1 MSNGGCPRHD
11 LSTGCYI
18 VLIKMLTVRTSVA
31 AGWILLASASTAAV
45 GPSQS
50 DQERREQMLQEEQED
65 YYRKWLKE
73 DVVYI
78 ITREEREIFESLTA
92 DDERDAFIE
101 QFWRRRDPDSKT
113 SYNEFK
119 EEHYRRIAYAN
130 ERYASGVEGWYT
142 DRGRIYITYGP
153 PNTIDDHMGGI
164 YRRRPEE
171 GGGWTSTYAFQRWF
185 YNHLPGVG
193 SGIEIEFV
201 DASKTGEY
209 KLALRPSEKDAL
221 WVSGGGPTRW
231 EQMGL
236 ATRDGSMVSDLAMR
250 RLGLETEPMFM
261 RGAKPFDRLRQYFDL
276 RRPPEFKFEKLAT
289 EVETRIL
296 YNPIPLKVVSAVYRV
311 GQNAFL
317 IPLTV
322 QIPAT
327 ELSYAQFGDS
337 NQRATVE
344 IYGRV
349 EDLSGKVVYEFEDTL
364 AGDKGVDEILST
376 ETHFL
381 YQKQIPLRPGRFKF
395 SLVAKDTRSQR
406 VSQAATSIHV
416 GESKAGNLATSSLI
430 LADGFASSAR
440 EETLSDPF
448 NTPSGLKVFPN
459 ITRQFRNGSKLH
471 VYTEIYELQVD
482 QAALAP
488 LVQAKLRLFH
498 GRDEILVQEPRMIQL
513 DDRVV
518 LIQEVELKDLRPGL
532 YRIMLQVQDQVSG
545 QSLVEPASFEIRP
558 S

>member
-1 MSNGGCPRHD
+1 MPSSAG
-11 LSTGCYI
+11 ST
-18 VLIKMLTVRTSVA
+18 TTF
-31 AGWILLASASTAAV
+31 
-45 GPSQS
+45 P
-50 DQERREQMLQEEQED
+50 
-65 YYRKWLKE
+65 
-73 DVVYI
+73 
-78 ITREEREIFESLTA
+78 
-92 DDERDAFIE
+92 
-101 QFWRRRDPDSKT
+101 
-113 SYNEFK
+113 
-119 EEHYRRIAYAN
+119 
-130 ERYASGVEGWYT
+130 
-142 DRGRIYITYGP
+142 
-153 PNTIDDHMGGI
+153 GI
-164 YRRRPEE
+164 
-171 GGGWTSTYAFQRWF
+171 
-185 YNHLPGVG
+185 G

-201 DASKTGEY
+201 DASRTGEY

-250 RLGLETEPMFM
+250 RLGLETEPMYM

-327 ELSYAQFGDS
+327 ELSYAQFGES

-344 IYGRV
+344 IYGKV

-395 SLVAKDTRSQR
+395 NLVAKGHAQPAGVPGRDPPFTSASRRPGTWPPAASSWRTGWLHPHGKRRCRTRSTR
-406 VSQAATSIHV
+406 P
-416 GESKAGNLATSSLI
+416 AG
-430 LADGFASSAR
+430 
-440 EETLSDPF
+440 
-448 NTPSGLKVFPN
+448 
-459 ITRQFRNGSKLH
+459 
-471 VYTEIYELQVD
+471 
-482 QAALAP
+482 
-488 LVQAKLRLFH
+488 
-498 GRDEILVQEPRMIQL
+498 
-513 DDRVV
+513 
-518 LIQEVELKDLRPGL
+518 
-532 YRIMLQVQDQVSG
+532 
-545 QSLVEPASFEIRP
+545 
-558 S
+558 

>member
-1 MSNGGCPRHD
+1 
-11 LSTGCYI
+11 
-18 VLIKMLTVRTSVA
+18 MLTLRNSVA
-31 AGWILLASASTAAV
+31 AGLILLASASTDAA
-45 GPSQS
+45 GQSQS
-50 DQERREQMLQEEQED
+50 DEERREKMLREEQED
-65 YYRKWLKE
+65 YYRKWLRE

-78 ITREEREIFESLTA
+78 ITQEEREIFQSLTA

-101 QFWRRRDPDSKT
+101 QFWRRRDPDPRT
-113 SYNEFK
+113 TYNEFK
-119 EEHYRRIAYAN
+119 EEHYRRVAYAN

-153 PNTIDDHMGGI
+153 PNTIDDHMGGM

-185 YNHLPGVG
+185 YNYIPGIG

-201 DASKTGEY
+201 DASRTGEY

-250 RLGLETEPMFM
+250 RLGLETEPMYM

-327 ELSYAQFGDS
+327 ELSYAQFGES

-344 IYGRV
+344 IYGKV

-395 SLVAKDTRSQR
+395 NLVAKDTRSQR

-416 GESKAGNLATSSLI
+416 SESKAGNLATSSLI
-430 LADGFASSAR
+430 LADGLASSAR

-459 ITRQFRNGSKLH
+459 ITREFRTGSKLH

-482 QAALAP
+482 QAMLAP
-488 LVQAKLRLFH
+488 LVQAKLLVFR
-498 GRDEILVQEPRMIQL
+498 GRDQILVEEPRMIQL

-518 LIQEVELKDLRPGL
+518 LIQEMELKDLVPGT

-545 QSLVEPASFEIRP
+545 QSLVEPASFRIQGAASFLSPNRGG
-558 S
+558 

>member
-1 MSNGGCPRHD
+1 MRFIFSLLKTLC
-11 LSTGCYI
+11 
-18 VLIKMLTVRTSVA
+18 VA
-31 AGWILLASASTAAV
+31 FLLMAISPAPILGSKDKKTKEERKREKEAKKR
-45 GPSQS
+45 
-50 DQERREQMLQEEQED
+50 DQQQRVEEQQD
-65 YYRKWLKE
+65 YFKKWLEE

-78 ITREEREIFESLTA
+78 ITDEERNVFSNLTA
-92 DDERDAFIE
+92 DAERDAFIE
-101 QFWRRRDPDSKT
+101 QFWRRRDPDPRSAI
-113 SYNEFK
+113 NEFK

-130 ERYASGVEGWYT
+130 DHFYSGVEGWYT

-185 YNHLPGVG
+185 YNYIPGVG

-327 ELSYAQFGDS
+327 ELSYAQFGES
-337 NQRATVE
+337 NHRATVE
-344 IYGRV
+344 IYGKV
-349 EDLSGKVVYEFEDTL
+349 EGLSGKVVYEFEDTL
-364 AGDKGVDEILST
+364 AGDKGVDEILSS

-416 GESKAGNLATSSLI
+416 SQSKAGNLATSSLI

-518 LIQEVELKDLRPGL
+518 LIQEVELKDLRPGS

>member
-1 MSNGGCPRHD
+1 
-11 LSTGCYI
+11 
-18 VLIKMLTVRTSVA
+18 
-31 AGWILLASASTAAV
+31 
-45 GPSQS
+45 
-50 DQERREQMLQEEQED
+50 
-65 YYRKWLKE
+65 
-73 DVVYI
+73 
-78 ITREEREIFESLTA
+78 
-92 DDERDAFIE
+92 
-101 QFWRRRDPDSKT
+101 
-113 SYNEFK
+113 
-119 EEHYRRIAYAN
+119 
-130 ERYASGVEGWYT
+130 
-142 DRGRIYITYGP
+142 
-153 PNTIDDHMGGI
+153 
-164 YRRRPEE
+164 
-171 GGGWTSTYAFQRWF
+171 
-185 YNHLPGVG
+185 
-193 SGIEIEFV
+193 
-201 DASKTGEY
+201 
-209 KLALRPSEKDAL
+209 
-221 WVSGGGPTRW
+221 
-231 EQMGL
+231 
-236 ATRDGSMVSDLAMR
+236 MVSDLAMR

-289 EVETRIL
+289 DVETRIL
-296 YNPIPLKVVSAVYRV
+296 YNPIPLKMVSAVYRV